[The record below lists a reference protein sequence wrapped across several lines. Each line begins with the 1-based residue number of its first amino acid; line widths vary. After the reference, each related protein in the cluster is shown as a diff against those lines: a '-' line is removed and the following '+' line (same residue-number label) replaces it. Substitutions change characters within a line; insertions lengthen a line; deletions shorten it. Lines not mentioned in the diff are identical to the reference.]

1 MPGIFSS
8 ICMANVS
15 DQTEASEVYLIIKI
29 DSAQLTRPS
38 GFNWHTKEKHSNASN
53 QVRIQKTDKPPAEHP
68 SAHLFDFN

>member
-8 ICMANVS
+8 IYMANVS

-53 QVRIQKTDKPPAEHP
+53 QVRI
-68 SAHLFDFN
+68 